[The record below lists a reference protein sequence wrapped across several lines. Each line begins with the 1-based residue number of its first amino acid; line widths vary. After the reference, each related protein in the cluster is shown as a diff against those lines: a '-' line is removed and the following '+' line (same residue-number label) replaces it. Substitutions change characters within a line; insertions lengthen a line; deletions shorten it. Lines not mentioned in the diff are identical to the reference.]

1 MFIVM
6 RTVPPVQDTRLVI
19 ACIRACVWAAVE
31 GRPFCPLRQKG

>member
-19 ACIRACVWAAVE
+19 ACIRACVWAAIE
-31 GRPFCPLRQKG
+31 GRPFCPLRQEG